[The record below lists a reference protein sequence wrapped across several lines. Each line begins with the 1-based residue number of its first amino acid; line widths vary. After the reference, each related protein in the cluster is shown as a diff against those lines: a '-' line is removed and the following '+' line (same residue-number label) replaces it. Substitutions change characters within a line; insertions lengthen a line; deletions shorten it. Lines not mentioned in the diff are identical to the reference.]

1 MTLEEVQA
9 RREELWE
16 VVRRYGVDRLTVVV
30 SEPEARLPYDYDLY
44 FEVGFTPEAKAETRG
59 LAYVSA
65 LADMAEELSDVLGG
79 KASVGEMGQNAGI
92 HIALPSI
99 RERGVPL

>member
-9 RREELWE
+9 RREEVWG
-16 VVRRYGVDRLTVVV
+16 VVRKHGVDRLTVVV
-30 SEPEARLPYDYDLY
+30 SEPEAPLPYDYDAY
-44 FEVGFTPEAKAETRG
+44 FEVGFTPEAKADTKG

-65 LADMAEELSDVLGG
+65 LADMADELSEVLGG
-79 KASVGEMGQNAGI
+79 KASVGEMGQDAGI
-92 HIALPSI
+92 HIVLPSV